1 MTLQGPRRW
10 KSKKRPR
17 WDEATLLH
25 FRFVAL
31 RGAIVLLFV
40 ILLAQLWR
48 LQVVESRTFQLR
60 AEHNRLRV
68 DTISPPRGVI
78 YDRNGVQLVSNI
90 PSFAVVLVP
99 ADLPPSRD
107 ERRSL
112 FRELA
117 QMLRMELWRIQEEV
131 EAREAQRDLYTP
143 LTIQTNV
150 PRELAFA
157 VAENSYRLP
166 GVHVQ
171 IEATRGYPY
180 GPLISHILGYVGR
193 ISAEEYATLQERGYE
208 LNDRVGKTGVEATFE
223 SMLRGVPGRETIET
237 TAEGKKV
244 RSLGIVP
251 PRPGANLHLT
261 IDLDLQKKM
270 AEVMEKSMG
279 PSRHAA
285 AMALNPKSGEV
296 LGMVSIPSY
305 DNNLFSR
312 PLSGD
317 DLQRLLEDPRRP
329 LLNHAI
335 GGAFPPGSSFKVVT
349 GAAALQ
355 EGVASAATQIV
366 SAGQIAVA
374 SQYDP
379 STVYVFK
386 DWAALGLLDFN
397 RAIALSS
404 DVYFYHLAGG
414 YQNFTGLGI
423 ERLAHYTR
431 AFGLG
436 QRSGIALPGETTGLV
451 PDPQWKREQWKE
463 IWLLGDTYHFGI
475 GQGFMMATP
484 LQMANVVASI
494 ANGGTLWKPQVVR
507 EVVSAEGQVVRPF
520 AREAIRAL
528 PVHPGH
534 LATIRRG
541 MRDAVATGT
550 ATTAQVPGV
559 QVAGKTGTAEF
570 GQQDPRT
577 GAYTTTHGWFIS
589 FAPYDDPEIALVVF
603 HEQGQG
609 ALTAAPAAKEILR
622 HYFTRPRP
630 DTPSRA
636 QGSPVAPGGAG

>member
-1 MTLQGPRRW
+1 MTTAGPRRW
-10 KSKKRPR
+10 RSKKRPR
-17 WDEATLLH
+17 WDEATLVR
-25 FRFVAL
+25 FRFAAL
-31 RGAIVLLFV
+31 RGTIVLLFV

-48 LQVVESRTFQLR
+48 MQVVESRTFQLR

-68 DTISPPRGVI
+68 DTISPPRGVA

-90 PSFAVVLVP
+90 PTFAVVLVP
-99 ADLPPSRD
+99 ADLPTARED
-107 ERRSL
+107 RRGL

-117 QMLRMELWRIQEEV
+117 QILRVELWRIQEEF

-166 GVHVQ
+166 GVRVQ

-180 GPLISHILGYVGR
+180 GSLTSHILGYVGR
-193 ISAEEYATLQERGYE
+193 ISAEEYASLQERGYE
-208 LNDRVGKTGVEATFE
+208 LNDRVGKTGVEATSE
-223 SMLRGVPGRETIET
+223 ALLRGVPGRETIET
-237 TAEGKKV
+237 TADGKKV
-244 RSLGIVP
+244 ASLGTVP

-279 PSRHAA
+279 PSRYAA
-285 AMALNPKSGEV
+285 AVALNPKSGEV

-305 DNNLFSR
+305 DNNLFSQ
-312 PLSGD
+312 PLSSE
-317 DLQRLLEDPRRP
+317 DLRRLLEDPRRP

-335 GGAFPPGSSFKVVT
+335 GGAFPPGSIFKVIT

-355 EGVASAATQIV
+355 EGVASASTQIV
-366 SAGQIAVA
+366 STGQISVA
-374 SQYDP
+374 NQYDP

-386 DWAALGLLDFN
+386 DWASLGLLDFN
-397 RAIALSS
+397 RALALSS

-414 YQNFTGLGI
+414 YQKFNGLGI
-423 ERLAHYTR
+423 DRLARYTR
-431 AFGLG
+431 WFGLG
-436 QRSGIALPGETTGLV
+436 ERTGIALPGETTGLV
-451 PDPQWKREQWKE
+451 PDAGWKREQWKE

-475 GQGFMMATP
+475 GQGFLMATP
-484 LQMANVVASI
+484 LQMANVVAAI

-507 EVVSAEGQVVRPF
+507 EVVSADGQVVRPF
-520 AREAIRAL
+520 AREAIRSL
-528 PVHPGH
+528 PIDPGH
-534 LATIRRG
+534 LATIKRG
-541 MRDAVATGT
+541 MRDAVATGP
-550 ATTAQVPGV
+550 ATTAQAPGV

-570 GQQDPRT
+570 GDRDPRT
-577 GAYTTTHGWFIS
+577 GAYTTTHGWFIA

-622 HYFTRPRP
+622 YYFTRSRP
-630 DTPSRA
+630 VPPARTQA
-636 QGSPVAPGGAG
+636 PVAPGGAG

>member
-1 MTLQGPRRW
+1 MTTAGPRRW
-10 KSKKRPR
+10 RSKKRPR

-31 RGAIVLLFV
+31 RGTIVVLFLV
-40 ILLAQLWR
+40 LFAQLWR
-48 LQVVESRTFQLR
+48 MQVVESRSFQLR

-68 DTISPPRGVI
+68 DTIAPPRGVA
-78 YDRNGVQLVSNI
+78 YDRNGVQLVSNT
-90 PSFAVVLVP
+90 PTFAVVIVP
-99 ADLPPSRD
+99 ADLPAERD

-150 PRELAFA
+150 PRELAFG

-166 GVHVQ
+166 GVRVR
-171 IEATRGYPY
+171 IEASRGYPY
-180 GPLISHILGYVGR
+180 GALTSHILGYVGR
-193 ISAEEYATLQERGYE
+193 ISAEEYAALQDRGYE
-208 LNDRVGKTGVEATFE
+208 LNDRVGKTGVEANLE
-223 SMLRGVPGRETIET
+223 GLLRGVPGRETIET

-244 RSLGIVP
+244 ASIGTAP
-251 PRPGANLHLT
+251 PRPGANVHLT

-279 PSRHAA
+279 PSLYAA
-285 AMALNPKSGEV
+285 AVALNPKSGEV
-296 LGMVSIPSY
+296 MGMVSIPSY
-305 DNNLFSR
+305 DNNLFSQ
-312 PLSGD
+312 PLSNE
-317 DLQRLLEDPRRP
+317 DLRRLLEDPRRP

-335 GGAFPPGSSFKVVT
+335 GGAFPPGSIFKVIT

-355 EGVASAATQIV
+355 EGVASASTQIV
-366 SAGQIAVA
+366 STGQISVA
-374 SQYDP
+374 NQYDP

-386 DWAALGLLDFN
+386 DWASLGLLDFN
-397 RAIALSS
+397 RALALSS

-414 YQNFTGLGI
+414 YQKFTGLGI
-423 ERLAHYTR
+423 DRLARYTR
-431 AFGLG
+431 LFGLG
-436 QRSGIALPGETTGLV
+436 ERTGIPLPGETSGLV
-451 PDPQWKREQWKE
+451 PDAEWKREQWKE

-484 LQMANVVASI
+484 IQMANVVAAV
-494 ANGGTLWKPQVVR
+494 ANGGTLWRPQIVR
-507 EVVSAEGQVVRPF
+507 EVVAADGQVIRPF
-520 AREAIRAL
+520 AREAIRSL
-528 PVHPGH
+528 PIEPGH

-570 GQQDPRT
+570 GERDPRT
-577 GAYTTTHGWFIS
+577 GAYTTTHGWFIA

-609 ALTAAPAAKEILR
+609 ALTAAPAAKDILR

-630 DTPSRA
+630 VPPARA
-636 QGSPVAPGGAG
+636 QAPGAPGGAG